1 MDKTSTTYFM
11 TQMTQQEF
19 DELIKKYRPPSSVRM
34 ECETGLTRKERYIF
48 NKIRSDIIHNMDEMK

>member
-34 ECETGLTRKERYIF
+34 GCETGLTREERYIF
-48 NKIRSDIIHNMDEMK
+48 NKIRSDIIQNMDEMK